1 MKNQNTPT
9 GQLFG
14 IGYDPM
20 DLIERMNEKFEQMEK
35 LINEKIQPPKQTEL
49 MTKKEVAELLQKD
62 HSTLFRWDQK
72 KILTKTFIDGSVYYY
87 RSDIDKIL
95 EQNKGK

>member
-1 MKNQNTPT
+1 
-9 GQLFG
+9 
-14 IGYDPM
+14 
-20 DLIERMNEKFEQMEK
+20 
-35 LINEKIQPPKQTEL
+35 